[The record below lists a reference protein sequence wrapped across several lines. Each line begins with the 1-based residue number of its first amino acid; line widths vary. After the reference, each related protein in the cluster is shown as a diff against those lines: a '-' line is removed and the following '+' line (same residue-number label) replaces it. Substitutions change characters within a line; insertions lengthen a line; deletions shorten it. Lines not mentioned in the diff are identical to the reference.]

1 MARLSAVGPASR
13 RMTAKTEFIA
23 VPARPAL
30 GPGSLCRGAGKASS
44 GAWVSASSAPEF
56 IHAASAVFPVDLS
69 DRNWPTV

>member
-44 GAWVSASSAPEF
+44 GAWVS
-56 IHAASAVFPVDLS
+56 L
-69 DRNWPTV
+69 DRKSVV